1 MHRFSW
7 LAVLAA
13 VSSLG
18 VPALAGDEKDE
29 TKPQHGGTVSSSDG
43 HKFEVVFERS
53 GLKVYPL
60 TKDGKPVD
68 ASGLSGTA
76 TFFHPNSPN
85 PWFSR
90 DLARGT
96 PAVGVRPTTLDL
108 TMGLASVPETGA
120 KVAFKISGFSEP
132 TESAAE
138 FTAPVRFVAPVR
150 LAAPAAAPM
159 TLSFTAATKADER
172 AIAAQRVCKVSGES
186 LGSMG
191 TPIKAT
197 RGASSTFL
205 CCRGC
210 MAKVQANPDRFLSAR
225 AEPAKGTSTQ

>member
-18 VPALAGDEKDE
+18 VPTLASDEKDE
-29 TKPQHGGTVSSSDG
+29 TKPRHGGTVSSSDG

-60 TKDGKPVD
+60 TRDGKPVD

-76 TFFHPNSPN
+76 TFYHPNSPN

-90 DLARGT
+90 DLSRGT
-96 PAVGVRPTTLDL
+96 PAAGGRPTTLDL
-108 TMGLASVPETGA
+108 TMGLGSVPETGA
-120 KVAFKISGFSEP
+120 KVAFKISGFSDP
-132 TESAAE
+132 AESTAE

-150 LAAPAAAPM
+150 VAAPAPAAAPM
-159 TLSFTAATKADER
+159 TLTFTAATKADEK

-191 TPIKAT
+191 TPIKVT
-197 RGASSTFL
+197 RGSSSTFL

-210 MAKVQANPDRFLSAR
+210 MGKVQADPDRVLG
-225 AEPAKGTSTQ
+225 AKATASQSR